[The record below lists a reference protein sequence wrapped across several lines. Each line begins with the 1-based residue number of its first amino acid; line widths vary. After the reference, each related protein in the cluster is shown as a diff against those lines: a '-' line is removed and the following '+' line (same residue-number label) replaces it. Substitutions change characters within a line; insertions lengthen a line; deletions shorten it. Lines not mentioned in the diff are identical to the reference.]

1 MRFLQQKTCSGG
13 SAGTGFLFFEHEIF
27 ICARRD
33 KIPLFF
39 HLPCGAKKRAC
50 RKARPLFSVLEHK
63 GKPVPPALSTQRSS
77 VRFSAASWY
86 APPPAERGRHFF
98 LFIRTASQITN
109 IPNAAPQQSRAT
121 SFILFPRWE
130 KICIVSSMQAAAAE
144 QKNARRY
151 RFAFSEKASASV
163 APRAANSP
171 KCASFRIGV
180 EFTLPEAA
188 PPEKPK
194 ILYWIKSLIAPEA
207 SFESSEFPHIKIKIS
222 AISTAK
228 IRFFSVIG
236 VTVRI
241 SALPVPAAS
250 AHLIYAKLRPPAE
263 NPLRLCRVCKAFR
276 NIARAA

>member
-1 MRFLQQKTCSGG
+1 M
-13 SAGTGFLFFEHEIF
+13 
-27 ICARRD
+27 
-33 KIPLFF
+33 
-39 HLPCGAKKRAC
+39 
-50 RKARPLFSVLEHK
+50 
-63 GKPVPPALSTQRSS
+63 PPALSTQRLS

-121 SFILFPRWE
+121 SLILFPRWE

-180 EFTLPEAA
+180 EFTLPGAA

-250 AHLIYAKLRPPAE
+250 AHLVYTKLRPPAE